1 MDRKILNRV
10 GLAAAILLVPG
21 GFILGATLAARRYR
35 NRADGEG
42 TEPASNDPV
51 RDENASS

>member
-1 MDRKILNRV
+1 MDKKTLNRI